1 MLDEGNVLSTAITC
15 IEYSLPA
22 GGLSNEDISA
32 RFPTWLINPIAKKT
46 GIVNR
51 YICKP
56 EECASDLAVEAAR
69 KVFSTGIVSPADVDF
84 ILFCTQSPDYLI
96 PTTACLI
103 QSRLGIPSLA
113 GALDINLGCSGFV
126 YALGLCDGL
135 IRSGQATTILL
146 LTGDTYSKYVAP
158 DDRDLVLIFGDGA
171 TATLLQS
178 REANEPLIGPYLYGT
193 DGNGGENLILR
204 GSGARERH
212 LECHAQREERLYMD
226 GNRMFQFAV
235 NTVPVSVDALLH
247 KANLSADAVDL
258 FFFHQANGYMLEEIR
273 NRLGIARDRVPFEAT
288 HTGNTV
294 SSTIPIAMRKALD
307 RGLIRNGAVIMLF
320 GFGVGLSWAGTILK
334 WHSPGAGEVVQLAVG
349 TA

>member
-1 MLDEGNVLSTAITC
+1 
-15 IEYSLPA
+15 
-22 GGLSNEDISA
+22 
-32 RFPTWLINPIAKKT
+32 
-46 GIVNR
+46 
-51 YICKP
+51 
-56 EECASDLAVEAAR
+56 
-69 KVFSTGIVSPADVDF
+69 
-84 ILFCTQSPDYLI
+84 
-96 PTTACLI
+96 
-103 QSRLGIPSLA
+103 
-113 GALDINLGCSGFV
+113 
-126 YALGLCDGL
+126 
-135 IRSGQATTILL
+135 
-146 LTGDTYSKYVAP
+146 
-158 DDRDLVLIFGDGA
+158 
-171 TATLLQS
+171 
-178 REANEPLIGPYLYGT
+178 
-193 DGNGGENLILR
+193 
-204 GSGARERH
+204 
-212 LECHAQREERLYMD
+212 MD